1 MDYGCISQ
9 KIDITEKEMKT
20 WLITGCS
27 SGFGKNLAETLLEKG
42 EQVVVTAR
50 RPETIKEFA
59 EKYPTNALIS
69 RLDVTKQDTIDETVA
84 LAMSK
89 FGKIDVL
96 INNAGYCLRGA
107 VEECSEN
114 EIFDEFNTNF
124 FGAVRMIQ
132 AVLPHMRKA
141 RSGGIINYSS
151 IAALDT
157 APGSA
162 FYGAAKCALEGLSA
176 GLRKEVEP
184 LGIKV
189 MVVEPGPFKTDFFD
203 RSIDINKNQI
213 PDYEATAGKRK
224 VRISDLSKVDIKWC
238 DMKKACELITDLI
251 QRPDTPH
258 HILLGTM
265 AVDIG
270 EKFVKDRSEEIQKWK
285 AASESL
291 DA

>member
-1 MDYGCISQ
+1 
-9 KIDITEKEMKT
+9 MKT

-27 SGFGKNLAETLLEKG
+27 SGFGKNLAETLLSEG
-42 EQVVVTAR
+42 EQVIVTAR
-50 RPETIKEFA
+50 KPKTIQHFA
-59 EKYPTNALIS
+59 KNYPLTALCL
-69 RLDVTKQDTIDETVA
+69 RLDVTKKDTIDAAVNAAIE
-84 LAMSK
+84 K

-107 VEECSEN
+107 VEECTEE
-114 EIFDEFNTNF
+114 EIYAEFNTNF

-141 RSGGIINYSS
+141 GTGAIINFSS

-157 APGSA
+157 SAGSA
-162 FYGAAKCALEGLSA
+162 FYGAAKCALEGLSC

-203 RSIDINKNQI
+203 RSIDINPNQI
-213 PDYEATAGKRK
+213 SAYDNTANKRK
-224 VRISDLSKVDIKWC
+224 VKISNLSKVDIRWC
-238 DMKKACELITDLI
+238 DMGRACKLITDII
-251 QRPDTPH
+251 QRPDAPH
-258 HILLGTM
+258 HILLGSL
-265 AVDIG
+265 AVEVG
-270 EKFVKDRSEEIQKWK
+270 EKFVKNRAEEIQKWK
-285 AASESL
+285 EASESL

>member
-1 MDYGCISQ
+1 
-9 KIDITEKEMKT
+9 MKT

-27 SGFGKNLAETLLEKG
+27 SGFGKNLAETLLSEG

-50 RPETIKEFA
+50 KPETIQHFA
-59 EKYPTNALIS
+59 EKYPQTALCL
-69 RLDVTKQDTIDETVA
+69 RLDVTKKDTIDSAVKEA
-84 LAMSK
+84 IEK

-107 VEECSEN
+107 VEECTEE
-114 EIFDEFNTNF
+114 EIYAEFNTNF

-141 RSGGIINYSS
+141 GSGAIINYSS

-157 APGSA
+157 SAGSA
-162 FYGAAKCALEGLSA
+162 FYGAAKCALEGLSC

-203 RSIDINKNQI
+203 RSIDINPNRI
-213 PDYEATAGKRK
+213 AAYDGTANKRK
-224 VRISDLSKVDIKWC
+224 VKHGISSTK
-238 DMKKACELITDLI
+238 DLI
-251 QRPDTPH
+251 SLQILRPRNRMCFDPCRCGANDSYGIGKK
-258 HILLGTM
+258 ILSDVFV
-265 AVDIG
+265 AVSIVDHSQIG
-270 EKFVKDRSEEIQKWK
+270 VVPNGQT
-285 AASESL
+285 
-291 DA
+291 

>member
-1 MDYGCISQ
+1 
-9 KIDITEKEMKT
+9 MKT

-27 SGFGKNLAETLLEKG
+27 SGFGRNLAETLLSEG
-42 EQVVVTAR
+42 EQVIVTAR
-50 RPETIKEFA
+50 KPKTIQHFA
-59 EKYPTNALIS
+59 KNYPLTALCL
-69 RLDVTKQDTIDETVA
+69 RLDVTKKDTIDATVNA
-84 LAMSK
+84 AIEK

-107 VEECSEN
+107 VEECTEE
-114 EIFDEFNTNF
+114 EIYAEFNTNF

-141 RSGGIINYSS
+141 GTIINYSS

-157 APGSA
+157 SAGSA
-162 FYGAAKCALEGLSA
+162 FYGAAKCALEGLSC

-203 RSIDINKNQI
+203 RSIDINPNRI
-213 PDYEATAGKRK
+213 AAYDDTANKRK
-224 VRISDLSKVDIKWC
+224 VKISDLSKVDIKWC
-238 DMKKACELITDLI
+238 DMGRACKLITDII
-251 QRPDTPH
+251 QRPDAPH
-258 HILLGTM
+258 HILLGSM
-265 AVDIG
+265 AVEIG

-285 AASESL
+285 EASESL